1 MVHSATDIC
10 VITMGAVVLL
20 SINRDILSCYQQ
32 FVNLIENTK
41 MKIKWLL
48 GMSNKAI
55 NFILFTWLFGTNSLI
70 MTPNKLNLLLTLAS
84 SKRNACF

>member
-20 SINRDILSCYQQ
+20 SMNRDILSCFQQ

-48 GMSNKAI
+48 GMSNKYQ
-55 NFILFTWLFGTNSLI
+55 
-70 MTPNKLNLLLTLAS
+70 
-84 SKRNACF
+84 